1 VVSYRAV
8 ERPGSGPGRRDREI
22 AVTAEPS
29 ASIWEVTR
37 LILESPELSPSDI
50 AQEHGYSAAE
60 VAELMP
66 IFLDTARTDW
76 SRLADDA
83 NGWAATGLDA
93 GSQDAELYLSHL
105 AGSGSIEVATF
116 ETPAP
121 VTDDTGTE
129 DTGTEDT
136 GTEDTGT
143 QDMAADGD
151 DLPPDLGELLDE
163 LDDDVPDD
171 RDDPDEL
178 DRVDASTDVDGLDGS
193 TVFVAPAAA
202 ATGPT
207 PEPDAAGSPVETTAE
222 PTVDPDLDDDFD
234 VGDDDPFAG
243 DPYAD
248 ASSDRT
254 GFDTADER
262 ADVETDDVG
271 DPFAG

>member
-8 ERPGSGPGRRDREI
+8 ERPSSGPGRRDREI

-29 ASIWEVTR
+29 ASIWEVAR

-66 IFLDTARTDW
+66 IFLDTARADW

-83 NGWAATGLDA
+83 NGWAATGLDS
-93 GSQDAELYLSHL
+93 GGQDAELYLSHL

-129 DTGTEDT
+129 DTA
-136 GTEDTGT
+136 T
-143 QDMAADGD
+143 QDMPAVEGD

-171 RDDPDEL
+171 RDDQDEL
-178 DRVDASTDVDGLDGS
+178 DRVDASTDVDGLDGPEP
-193 TVFVAPAAA
+193 TDFVAPADA
-202 ATGPT
+202 ATVPT
-207 PEPDAAGSPVETTAE
+207 PEPDATGSPVETPAESTAE
-222 PTVDPDLDDDFD
+222 PDLGHDLDLHDLDL
-234 VGDDDPFAG
+234 GDDDPFDG

-248 ASSDRT
+248 ASSDHA

>member
-1 VVSYRAV
+1 M
-8 ERPGSGPGRRDREI
+8 
-22 AVTAEPS
+22 TAEPS

-66 IFLDTARTDW
+66 IFLDTTRTDW

-83 NGWAATGLDA
+83 HGWAATGLDS
-93 GSQDAELYLSHL
+93 GGQDAELYLRDL

-116 ETPAP
+116 DAPAP
-121 VTDDTGTE
+121 VTDDSA
-129 DTGTEDT
+129 
-136 GTEDTGT
+136 T
-143 QDMAADGD
+143 QDMPAADGD

-178 DRVDASTDVDGLDGS
+178 DSVEESTDDSTDVPGLDGPEP
-193 TVFVAPAAA
+193 TAFVAPGDAAA
-202 ATGPT
+202 GLT
-207 PEPDAAGSPVETTAE
+207 PEPDVAGSPVETPPE
-222 PTVDPDLDDDFD
+222 PTTDPDHDLDLDLDLD
-234 VGDDDPFAG
+234 LGDDDPFDG

-248 ASSDRT
+248 ASSDHT
-254 GFDTADER
+254 AFDTTQER

>member
-1 VVSYRAV
+1 M
-8 ERPGSGPGRRDREI
+8 
-22 AVTAEPS
+22 TAEPS

-83 NGWAATGLDA
+83 NGWAATGLDS
-93 GSQDAELYLSHL
+93 GGQDAELYLHDL

-116 ETPAP
+116 DAAAP
-121 VTDDTGTE
+121 MTDDSA
-129 DTGTEDT
+129 
-136 GTEDTGT
+136 T
-143 QDMAADGD
+143 QDMPAAEGD

-178 DRVDASTDVDGLDGS
+178 DSVDDSTDVDGLDGPEP
-193 TVFVAPAAA
+193 TTFVAPADAA
-202 ATGPT
+202 AVLT
-207 PEPDAAGSPVETTAE
+207 PKPDAAGSPVETPAEPTAE
-222 PTVDPDLDDDFD
+222 PDLGHDLDL
-234 VGDDDPFAG
+234 GDDDPFDG

-248 ASSDRT
+248 ATSDHA
-254 GFDTADER
+254 GFDTAEER
-262 ADVETDDVG
+262 ADIETDDVG